1 MADELNKYRQSSF
14 GAEETL
20 FFLNVPTS
28 QKTPETKAF
37 HMAFLRQ
44 EADTIDT
51 GVETETVPDVTQK
64 VQPTEIKSYSPTQ
77 AFSGLFL
84 KEDPVCQALEKV
96 WRDRATGADAH
107 FDHLEVD
114 TWNDNKAYKTDVT
127 VSVSSITNEAGDKRK
142 IEGSFGFASD
152 SVAGTATID
161 TDTGV
166 ATFTPGGAG

>member
-1 MADELNKYRQSSF
+1 MAGELKKYRQSSF

-20 FFLNVPTS
+20 FFLEVPTN
-28 QKTPETKAF
+28 QAEPETKAY

-84 KEDPVCQALEKV
+84 KEDPVCLALEKV
-96 WRDRATGADAH
+96 WRERATGANAH
-107 FDHLEVD
+107 FNHLEVD
-114 TWNDNKAYKTDVT
+114 TWNNNKAYQTDVT
-127 VSVSSITNEAGDKRK
+127 VSISSITNEAGDKRK

-152 SVAGTATID
+152 SVEGTATID
-161 TDTGV
+161 ADTGV
-166 ATFTPGGAG
+166 ATFTPGGNG

>member
-28 QKTPETKAF
+28 QEAPETKAF

-84 KEDPVCQALEKV
+84 KEDPVCLALEKV

-114 TWNDNKAYKTDVT
+114 TWNANKAYKTDVT

-152 SVAGTATID
+152 SIEGTATID
-161 TDTGV
+161 ADTGV
-166 ATFTPGGAG
+166 ATFKAGGAG